1 MFNKTINI
9 SLILALI
16 VVILGA
22 YTRLA
27 DAGLGCPDWP
37 GCYGELLVPDVIS
50 SEYERPLDVAKAWKE
65 MVHRYAASILGLSIL
80 VIFLLAVFRKTER
93 QQSITLPTA
102 LLLLVGF
109 QGALGMWTVTEQVH
123 PGIVTMHLFGGFSTT
138 TLLFWL
144 FLNQRSQAKIG
155 QPVLKRHKLMLII
168 VTALLIFQ
176 IFLGGWTSTNY
187 AALSCGEYFPTCL
200 GEMWPEDMD
209 FKNAYYWGELG
220 VDYEFGIL
228 ENQTRTAIQMV
239 HRVGAL
245 VVTAAIIALSFA
257 LKNYLAFQKNIVI
270 VLALLG
276 VQVAL
281 GIINVVMSLPM
292 FAAVMHNAV
301 ALFLLLS
308 LISLAHRMFN
318 QNTA

>member
-93 QQSITLPTA
+93 EQSIKLPTA

-144 FLNQRSQAKIG
+144 FLNQRPQPKIG

-270 VLALLG
+270 VMALLG
-276 VQVAL
+276 FQVAL

-301 ALFLLLS
+301 ALFRLLS

>member
-1 MFNKTINI
+1 
-9 SLILALI
+9 
-16 VVILGA
+16 
-22 YTRLA
+22 
-27 DAGLGCPDWP
+27 
-37 GCYGELLVPDVIS
+37 
-50 SEYERPLDVAKAWKE
+50 
-65 MVHRYAASILGLSIL
+65 
-80 VIFLLAVFRKTER
+80 
-93 QQSITLPTA
+93 
-102 LLLLVGF
+102 
-109 QGALGMWTVTEQVH
+109 
-123 PGIVTMHLFGGFSTT
+123 IVTMHLFGGFSTT

-144 FLNQRSQAKIG
+144 FLNQRPQLKIG

-245 VVTAAIIALSFA
+245 VITAAIIALSFA

-301 ALFLLLS
+301 ALGLLLS
-308 LISLAHRMFN
+308 LISLAHKMFN
-318 QNTA
+318 QDTAS

>member
-93 QQSITLPTA
+93 EQSIKLPTA

-144 FLNQRSQAKIG
+144 FLNQRPQPKIG
-155 QPVLKRHKLMLII
+155 QPVLKRHKLILIV

-187 AALSCGEYFPTCL
+187 AALSCGEYFPSCL

-239 HRVGAL
+239 HRVGAI
-245 VVTAAIIALSFA
+245 VVTVAILSLCFV
-257 LKNYLAFQKNIVI
+257 LENYPTLRRNII
-270 VLALLG
+270 VVLGLLSA
-276 VQVAL
+276 QVAL

>member
-80 VIFLLAVFRKTER
+80 VIFLLAVFRKTGRE
-93 QQSITLPTA
+93 QSIQLPTA

-144 FLNQRSQAKIG
+144 FLNQRPQPKIS

>member
-65 MVHRYAASILGLSIL
+65 MVHRYAASILGFSIL

-93 QQSITLPTA
+93 EQSIKLPTA

-109 QGALGMWTVTEQVH
+109 QGVLGMWTVTEQVH

-144 FLNQRSQAKIG
+144 FLNQRAQAKIG

>member
-93 QQSITLPTA
+93 EQSIKLPTA

-144 FLNQRSQAKIG
+144 FLNQRPQPKIS

-239 HRVGAL
+239 HRVGAI
-245 VVTAAIIALSFA
+245 VVTVAILSLCFV
-257 LKNYLAFQKNIVI
+257 LENYPTLRRNII
-270 VLALLG
+270 VVLGLLSA
-276 VQVAL
+276 QVAL

>member
-50 SEYERPLDVAKAWKE
+50 SEYERPLDVAKAWTE

-93 QQSITLPTA
+93 EQSIKLPTA

-144 FLNQRSQAKIG
+144 FLNQRPQPKIS

-239 HRVGAL
+239 HRVGAI
-245 VVTAAIIALSFA
+245 VVTVAILSLCFV
-257 LKNYLAFQKNIVI
+257 LENYPTLRRNII
-270 VLALLG
+270 VVLGLLSA
-276 VQVAL
+276 QVAL

>member
-65 MVHRYAASILGLSIL
+65 MVHRYAASILGFSIL

-93 QQSITLPTA
+93 EQSIKLPTA

-257 LKNYLAFQKNIVI
+257 LKNYLAFQKNIII

>member
-1 MFNKTINI
+1 MFNKTINT

-93 QQSITLPTA
+93 EQSIKLPTA

>member
-80 VIFLLAVFRKTER
+80 VIFLLAVFRKTGRE
-93 QQSITLPTA
+93 QSIRLPTA

-144 FLNQRSQAKIG
+144 FLNQRPQPKIG